1 MSSEDPQNCIKV
13 SSKQFGHWFFGTK
26 HFEVDFGNL
35 HLTAVHSAIKF
46 SFVDW
51 FATCMFKNTITYIFL
66 FLIFRKDSFK
76 VTCGTY
82 LGRLTKIRIG
92 HDNSG
97 LGPGWLLNKASY
109 FFFHLN

>member
-1 MSSEDPQNCIKV
+1 
-13 SSKQFGHWFFGTK
+13 
-26 HFEVDFGNL
+26 
-35 HLTAVHSAIKF
+35 
-46 SFVDW
+46 
-51 FATCMFKNTITYIFL
+51 MFIFL
-66 FLIFRKDSFK
+66 FLFFFRKDSFK

-109 FFFHLN
+109 VVFHCNSKRAYFKARE